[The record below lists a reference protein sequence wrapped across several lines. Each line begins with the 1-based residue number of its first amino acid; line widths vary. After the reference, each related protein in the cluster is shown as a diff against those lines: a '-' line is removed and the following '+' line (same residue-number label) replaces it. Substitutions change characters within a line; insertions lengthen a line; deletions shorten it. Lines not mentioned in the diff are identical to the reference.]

1 MRMGVRSPRAA
12 AAPIPITWGR
22 CAQALR
28 ELILDGIAS
37 SVAPTKAPPR
47 ADVPVRPERRP
58 RRIDGLAAGPDGGRR
73 TAATDAALL
82 SLGIYGSQALIFVAG
97 TRPKGPPRPQEPG
110 GLGPGGAPLDLFLLP
125 PAPGLPRAA

>member
-37 SVAPTKAPPR
+37 SVAPTKAPPP

-97 TRPKGPPRPQEPG
+97 HLPEGPPRPEEPG
-110 GLGPGGAPLDLFLLP
+110 DLGLVGPLLSFFFV
-125 PAPGLPRAA
+125 